1 MITCEEFAERVTA
14 YLEGTV
20 PMGERMGLW
29 LHKMMCHHCRR
40 YFNQMKLV
48 VDLMGEVP
56 EVTPSDCADA
66 ATKQELLEK
75 FRQRNQKGG
84 E

>member
-14 YLEGTV
+14 YLEGAV

-56 EVTPSDCADA
+56 EAEPADEPDE
-66 ATKQELLEK
+66 ATKQDLLEQ
-75 FRQRNQKGG
+75 FRRRNQGGG